1 MNEENSISHIEEKL
15 SEYNEAR
22 DNFIDKLKDACDKV
36 NGEESYNYNNYI
48 LDFAKKFGKF
58 ENGNFSEGDYASKWM
73 ERTDISND
81 LENSN
86 NVFSEI
92 IEGQLILLNLEFSKF
107 IFEAI
112 EEAINSWKKMIVEK
126 TLYYSKK
133 IDDIGILIFK
143 LTFGLLFSFSILMEA
158 LLIFLYLFSSRK
170 CIVNF
175 KLLNFSLKIL
185 IHIFWNIFSFFMI
198 IIFLMST

>member
-1 MNEENSISHIEEKL
+1 MNEENSASHIEEKL
-15 SEYNEAR
+15 SQYNEAR
-22 DNFIDKLKDACDKV
+22 DNFINKLKDACDKV

-48 LDFAKKFGKF
+48 LDIAKKFGKF
-58 ENGNFSEGDYASKWM
+58 ENGNFREGDYAFKWM

-92 IEGQLILLNLEFSKF
+92 IEDELILINLDFSKF
-107 IFEAI
+107 IFEAM
-112 EEAINSWKKMIVEK
+112 EEAINFWKKIIVEK

-143 LTFGLLFSFSILMEA
+143 KHLGFYLVSLF
-158 LLIFLYLFSSRK
+158 
-170 CIVNF
+170 
-175 KLLNFSLKIL
+175 
-185 IHIFWNIFSFFMI
+185 
-198 IIFLMST
+198 